1 MPSPPTETDPFVSTP
16 TRNPTPSDPSTPG
29 TTSRKAKTIVWVV
42 LAAVVLAGLIVGVVA
57 ASGPRDAAP
66 QGSGQTASSGTGQSA
81 PSEAT
86 PVMRPDSRVLSKAP
100 NEQAVLVEFLDFE
113 CEGCKAAYPVAEE
126 LRAEYADTVTF
137 VHRYFPLPGH
147 PNSMTAAVAVEAA
160 GQQGQYEAMYQQMF
174 DTQEQWSHTTED
186 RSPVFRGYA
195 EDLGLDMAAY
205 DAAVADPAT
214 RDRIEADVA
223 DGTALGVQGTP
234 TFFLDGQMLTLNTLE
249 QFRAEVDAAA
259 TTD

>member
-1 MPSPPTETDPFVSTP
+1 MSTP
-16 TRNPTPSDPSTPG
+16 TRNPTPANSSTSG

-113 CEGCKAAYPVAEE
+113 CEGCGAAYPVVEE

-137 VHRYFPLPGH
+137 VTRYFPLPGH
-147 PNSMTAAVAVEAA
+147 RNAMPAAVAVEAA
-160 GQQGQYEAMYQQMF
+160 AQQGEYEAMYQRMF
-174 DTQEQWSHTTED
+174 ETQAQWGEATED
-186 RSPVFRGYA
+186 KSPVFRGYA
-195 EDLGLDMAAY
+195 EELGLDMAAY
-205 DAAVADPAT
+205 DKAVADPAT
-214 RDRIEADVA
+214 RARVEADVA
-223 DGTALGVQGTP
+223 DGIALGVQGTP
-234 TFFLDGQMLTLNTLE
+234 TFFLDGEMLTLTSLE

-259 TTD
+259 SN

>member
-1 MPSPPTETDPFVSTP
+1 MSTP
-16 TRNPTPSDPSTPG
+16 TRNPTPANSSTSG

-42 LAAVVLAGLIVGVVA
+42 LAAVVVAGVIAGVVA
-57 ASGPRDAAP
+57 VGAARNATPDAAATQAGQSAA
-66 QGSGQTASSGTGQSA
+66 QGSGPTTAE
-81 PSEAT
+81 EAGEL
-86 PVMRPDSRVLSKAP
+86 VVRPNSRVLSKAP

-113 CEGCKAAYPVAEE
+113 CEGCKAAYPVVEE

-259 TTD
+259 KN